1 MKSNITLETFEDVV
15 IEQLKERGYNT
26 KIIEVPGKLGPEHR
40 LINADELDE
49 NCNAYKM
56 SAAVHIE
63 QVYNDY
69 MKQYAKGRP
78 PMMESVVKETIGVFN
93 GDNNK
98 KSDAVNNFV
107 KAVKSWDTAKTR
119 LILSVCNTELNE
131 SYLEG
136 KVFERIEDLALVP
149 RVCADITKET
159 VSSSMISKEL
169 MKSWCVTEDEVM
181 REAKRNAPKL
191 LQPVIMDSYAAA
203 MKMISGMKQSGEV
216 PNFIDEKGILPMISH
231 SSMIIVTTALQFT
244 GASLFYDGIL
254 EYFANALDG
263 HFYIIP
269 SSSAEFLV
277 LPGNDTDLTPE
288 ELSAIIQSV
297 NVDKDTI
304 DPKMVLSNHAYIY
317 KDGKF
322 SSFV

>member
-1 MKSNITLETFEDVV
+1 MKSNITLETFENTV
-15 IEQLKERGYNT
+15 IEQLKERGYST

-40 LINADELDE
+40 LVNVDDLTERR
-49 NCNAYKM
+49 NVYKM
-56 SAAVHIE
+56 SAAVNIE

-69 MKQYAKGRP
+69 MKQYMKGRP
-78 PMMESVVKETIGVFN
+78 PMMESVIKDIIDLFN
-93 GDNNK
+93 DKGKPSYVDHFIE
-98 KSDAVNNFV
+98 VI
-107 KAVKSWDTAKTR
+107 KSWDAAKAR
-119 LILSVCNTELNE
+119 LILSVCNAELNA

-136 KVFERIEDLALVP
+136 NVFERIEDLALVP
-149 RVCADITKET
+149 RVCADITEKT

-169 MKSWCVTEDEVM
+169 MKSWGVTEDEVM

-191 LQPVIMDSYAAA
+191 LPPVIMDSCAVA
-203 MKMISGMKQSGEV
+203 MKMVSEMKQNGEV
-216 PNFIDEKGILPMISH
+216 PDFINEKDVMSMISQ
-231 SSMIIVTTALQFT
+231 SPMIIVTTQAQFT

-288 ELSAIIQSV
+288 GLSAMIQSV
-297 NVDKDTI
+297 NVDKDNI
-304 DPKMVLSNHAYIY
+304 DPKMVLSNHAYVY
-317 KDGKF
+317 KNGKF

>member
-1 MKSNITLETFEDVV
+1 MKSNITLEIFEGIV
-15 IEQLKERGYNT
+15 IGQLKERGYNT
-26 KIIEVPGKLGPEHR
+26 KIIKIPGKLGPEHR
-40 LINADELDE
+40 LINIDEAAEKSDG
-49 NCNAYKM
+49 CKM
-56 SAAVHIE
+56 SAAVNIE

-69 MKQYAKGRP
+69 MKQYMKGRP
-78 PMMESVVKETIGVFN
+78 PMMESVIKDIIDLFN
-93 GDNNK
+93 DKGKPSYVDHFIE
-98 KSDAVNNFV
+98 VI
-107 KAVKSWDTAKTR
+107 KSWDAAKAR
-119 LILSVCNTELNE
+119 LILSVCNAELNA

-149 RVCADITKET
+149 RVCADITEKT

-169 MKSWCVTEDEVM
+169 MKSWGVTEDEVM

-191 LQPVIMDSYAAA
+191 LPPVIMDSCAVA
-203 MKMISGMKQSGEV
+203 MKMVSEMKQNGEV
-216 PNFIDEKGILPMISH
+216 PDFINEKDVMSMISQ
-231 SSMIIVTTALQFT
+231 SPMIIVTTQAQFT

-288 ELSAIIQSV
+288 GLSAMIQSV
-297 NVDKDTI
+297 NVDKDNI
-304 DPKMVLSNHAYIY
+304 DPKMVLSNHAYVY
-317 KDGKF
+317 KNGKF

>member
-1 MKSNITLETFEDVV
+1 MKSNITLETFKNIV
-15 IEQLKERGYNT
+15 IEQLKERGYST

-40 LINADELDE
+40 LINIDEAAEKSDG
-49 NCNAYKM
+49 CKM
-56 SAAVHIE
+56 SASIHIE

-69 MKQYAKGRP
+69 MEQYMKGRP
-78 PMMESVVKETIGVFN
+78 PMMESVVKEIIGLFN
-93 GDNNK
+93 DNEK
-98 KSDAVNNFV
+98 PDFVNNFI
-107 KAVKSWDTAKTR
+107 KAVKSWDMAKTR
-119 LILSVCNTELNE
+119 LILSVCNAELNA

-149 RVCADITKET
+149 RVCADITEKT

-169 MKSWCVTEDEVM
+169 MKSWGVTEDEVM

-191 LQPVIMDSYAAA
+191 LPPVIMDSCAVA
-203 MKMISGMKQSGEV
+203 MKMVSEMKQNGEV
-216 PNFIDEKGILPMISH
+216 PDFINEKDVMSMISQ
-231 SSMIIVTTALQFT
+231 SPMIIVTTQAQFT

-288 ELSAIIQSV
+288 GLSAMIQSV
-297 NVDKDTI
+297 NVDKDNI
-304 DPKMVLSNHAYIY
+304 DPKMVLSNHAYVY
-317 KDGKF
+317 KNGKF

>member
-1 MKSNITLETFEDVV
+1 MKSNITLEIFEGIV
-15 IEQLKERGYNT
+15 IEQLKERGYST

-40 LINADELDE
+40 LINIDEAAEKSDG
-49 NCNAYKM
+49 CKM
-56 SAAVHIE
+56 SASIHIE

-69 MKQYAKGRP
+69 MEQYMKGRP
-78 PMMESVVKETIGVFN
+78 PMMESVVKEIIGLFN
-93 GDNNK
+93 DNEK
-98 KSDAVNNFV
+98 PDFVNNFI
-107 KAVKSWDTAKTR
+107 KAVKSWDAAKTR

-169 MKSWCVTEDEVM
+169 MKSWGVTEDEVI

-191 LQPVIMDSYAAA
+191 LQPVIMDSYAVA

-216 PNFIDEKGILPMISH
+216 PNFIDEKDILPLPMISH

-254 EYFANALDG
+254 EYLANALDG
-263 HFYIIP
+263 YFYIIP

-288 ELSAIIQSV
+288 ELSAMIQSV
-297 NVDKDTI
+297 NVDKDII
-304 DPKMVLSNHAYIY
+304 DPKMVLSNHAYVY